1 MSLAYRT
8 CIVGSSLLI
17 MAWYTQL
24 LARVIKEWFTDDA
37 WSVVYFIRPLKP
49 FRASIPIRESHNR
62 TAQKTKLDSVSCSLT
77 SYLFSKRQQCSVYI
91 LFCVLV
97 LKFFPLSA
105 MFVLDFGTVL
115 TVWYCVFF
123 YIGFWNCFDSVVF
136 CVFLYRILELF
147 WQCDIVCVSIGF
159 WNCSDSVI
167 LCVFL

>member
-24 LARVIKEWFTDDA
+24 LARVIKEGFTDDA

-123 YIGFWNCFDSVVF
+123 Y
-136 CVFLYRILELF
+136 RILELF
-147 WQCDIVCVSIGF
+147 WQCDIVCFSIGL
-159 WNCSDSVI
+159 WNCSDSVV
-167 LCVFL
+167 LCVFP